1 MTSEFESVV
10 TRYKLSLL
18 EYKVTGQSTYKQQA
32 EAAEKWLNDYLKSLQ
47 QSIQSDSNFI
57 DQFAKNYEKTNPE
70 LVKFQK
76 EIAEARK
83 QGPEL
88 NDLYEGELK
97 SKEQVVRDDSMYYT
111 KAAIVGGV
119 LALGA
124 VLSFFWAINST

>member
-1 MTSEFESVV
+1 MTSEFDSVV

-32 EAAEKWLNDYLKSLQ
+32 EAAEKWLNDYLKTLQ
-47 QSIQSDSNFI
+47 QSIQNDSNFI

-88 NDLYEGELK
+88 NDIYEGELK
-97 SKEQVVRDDSMYYT
+97 TKEQVVRDDSMYYT
-111 KAAIVGGV
+111 KAAIIGGV

-124 VLSFFWAINST
+124 VLSFF

>member
-1 MTSEFESVV
+1 MTSEFDSVV

-32 EAAEKWLNDYLKSLQ
+32 EAAEKWLNDYLKGLQ
-47 QSIQSDSNFI
+47 QSIQNDSNFI
-57 DQFAKNYEKTNPE
+57 NQFAKNYEKTNPE
-70 LVKFQK
+70 LAKFQK

-97 SKEQVVRDDSMYYT
+97 TKEQVVRDDSMYYT
-111 KAAIVGGV
+111 KAAIIGGV

-124 VLSFFWAINST
+124 VLSFL

>member
-32 EAAEKWLNDYLKSLQ
+32 EVAEKWLNDYLKALQ
-47 QSIQSDSNFI
+47 QNIQSDSNFI

-97 SKEQVVRDDSMYYT
+97 TKEEVVRDDSIYYT
-111 KAAIVGGV
+111 KAAIIGGV

-124 VLSFFWAINST
+124 VLSFF

>member
-32 EAAEKWLNDYLKSLQ
+32 EVAEKWLNDYLKALQ
-47 QSIQSDSNFI
+47 QNIQSDSNFI

-88 NDLYEGELK
+88 NDLYEGEMK
-97 SKEQVVRDDSMYYT
+97 TKEEVVRDDSIYYT
-111 KAAIVGGV
+111 KAAIIGGV

-124 VLSFFWAINST
+124 VLSFF

>member
-1 MTSEFESVV
+1 MTEFESVV
-10 TRYKLSLL
+10 TRYRLSLL
-18 EYKVTGQSTYKQQA
+18 EYKVTGQSMYRQQA

-57 DQFAKNYEKTNPE
+57 DQFAKNYEQTNPE

-88 NDLYEGELK
+88 NDVYEGQLK
-97 SKEQVVRDDSMYYT
+97 TKEEVVRDDSMYYT
-111 KAAIVGGV
+111 KAAIIGGV

-124 VLSFFWAINST
+124 VVSFL

>member
-1 MTSEFESVV
+1 MTTEFDSVL

-32 EAAEKWLNDYLKSLQ
+32 EVAEKWLNDYLKTLE
-47 QSIQSDSNFI
+47 QSIQSDTNFI

-70 LVKFQK
+70 LAKFQK

-97 SKEQVVRDDSMYYT
+97 TKEEVVRDDSMYYT
-111 KAAIVGGV
+111 KAAIIGGV

-124 VLSFFWAINST
+124 VLSFL